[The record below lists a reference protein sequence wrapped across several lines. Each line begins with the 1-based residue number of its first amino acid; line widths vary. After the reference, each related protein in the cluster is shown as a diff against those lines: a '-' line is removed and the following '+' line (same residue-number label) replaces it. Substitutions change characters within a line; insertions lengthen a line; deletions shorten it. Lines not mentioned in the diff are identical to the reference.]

1 MFRRVGK
8 KKQMIIL
15 VGMESPN
22 FKDSINRVVFASNR
36 KLDICFHIPRIQC
49 KKRILRG
56 YIERLY

>member
-22 FKDSINRVVFASNR
+22 FKDSINRVVAKSNR
-36 KLDICFHIPRIQC
+36 IIRHMLPHHSHTM
-49 KKRILRG
+49 
-56 YIERLY
+56 